1 MTKLTIIFLTS
12 YFIFTSC
19 DLLNKAASDAKNNL
33 LKENSSN
40 SQATTNLT
48 NTEVIS
54 GLKEALNIGIE
65 NSVAITSV
73 TDGFLENSSIK
84 LPFPPDAIKVKEKA
98 LDVGLGAQV
107 EKFEITLNRAA
118 EEACKEALPIFK
130 DAIKEMTLSD
140 GFEILN
146 GGNGAATKYLK
157 EQTTDRLINSFTPK
171 VQLAISKVKL
181 TDYWNPLI
189 NKYNTAMMVTGGDKI
204 NPELDTFITQRAI
217 EGLFFMV
224 EAEENKIRIDPIARV
239 TDLLSKV
246 FGSLTN

>member
-1 MTKLTIIFLTS
+1 MTKLTIFFLAS
-12 YFIFTSC
+12 CFIFTAC
-19 DLLNKAASDAKNNL
+19 DVLNKAASDAKNNL
-33 LKENSSN
+33 IKDNSSN
-40 SQATTNLT
+40 SQASNLT

-65 NSVAITSV
+65 KSVAITSV
-73 TDGFLENSSIK
+73 TNGFLENNSIK

-98 LDVGLGAQV
+98 LDTGFGAQV

-157 EQTTDRLINSFTPK
+157 GQTTNRLINAFTPK
-171 VQLAISKVKL
+171 VKLAISKVKL
-181 TDYWNPLI
+181 TDYWAPLI

-217 EGLFFMV
+217 EGLFIMV